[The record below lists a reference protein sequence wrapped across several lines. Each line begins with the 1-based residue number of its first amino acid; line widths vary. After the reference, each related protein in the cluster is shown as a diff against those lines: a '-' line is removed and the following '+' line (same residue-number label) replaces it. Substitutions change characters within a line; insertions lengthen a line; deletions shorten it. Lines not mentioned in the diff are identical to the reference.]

1 MSAQDFENYN
11 LSTQSSSEFSVSK
24 AANLLKISAS
34 TLRRFEQEG
43 KIKSYRLSNG
53 YRIYKYQDLIKLKEL
68 LEKPKFTEELTLPY
82 TFKTQPVRNPV
93 HAFKYSFITLFCMF
107 LAFLIVK
114 NAENVNSSY
123 FGLLTCAKE
132 KQTKACMLSILG
144 LNNKGD
150 AQKLASQPNPDV
162 LGNRSRNPN
171 FEFNLYIPVN
181 FKEDTIAEKNLQVDG
196 LAKLFGGLNTNNQ
209 NGIFG
214 TGSVTL
220 GHLAFTGSR
229 SISNLGAID
238 LTTENTL
245 EEQIDIAGDVEGT
258 GLNSVVIKKLNGIP
272 LGDKSDD
279 DSGGN
284 LLMIDDGEWQSLD
297 QSEITELG
305 KIGSGTWEG
314 NTIEPEYGGTG
325 LESYT
330 TGNLIYASATDTLS
344 KLSIGTNGQVLTVS
358 SGLPSWQASSS
369 SCTDCVVTDPAA
381 TQTITPT
388 SSTAIGLAVEQASG
402 GSVDIFKITNNGGG
416 TSYFSINSSGNIN
429 LASDINFSAATP
441 TISINDGSSLT
452 INDGTNTLLTLQDD
466 GSVGGLYNIGSITTV
481 GSTDIT
487 TGSNQN
493 LTLSPNGTGDL
504 ILDSDGDTSLIL
516 SGFNCST
523 YGNGGVLTTD
533 ASGIVSCTDDDGG
546 AGSGAFTSSSGIID
560 KITITDRLRLR
571 GDASDIQ
578 LEVENVTTN
587 TIPTADAVSINL
599 TGGTAGITTDGV
611 DALFINAEFGNGTAN
626 VNSGIQIDIDPV
638 SSPSGD
644 ESFYALNIAGITGTS
659 ASEAAINIGSGW
671 DKDLNFVSTAPNI
684 SIGNGGTLTIN
695 DGINTLLTLADGG
708 SNGALSLGG
717 ATISSTE
724 LDLLD
729 SRSGTLV
736 DSINVGT
743 YATTGV
749 TAGSGLTGGGTV
761 SNLTLNIGAGSGIT
775 VNADDIAVDA
785 TTSGTTTTTSANSG
799 IESTAAGIRLL
810 GGCSNSQVLAWNSS
824 GSVWECSTA
833 SLISGVGDIT
843 AVGSMESAAVFADST
858 ADDDWLGLGALAG
871 RIEFDD
877 QSVDEV
883 NILSAYVGIC
893 TNAP

>member
-369 SCTDCVVTDPAA
+369 SCEDCVVTDPAA

-571 GDASDIQ
+571 GDASAIQ

-671 DKDLNFVSTAPNI
+671 DKDLYFVSTPPNI
-684 SIGNGGTLTIN
+684 SL
-695 DGINTLLTLADGG
+695 
-708 SNGALSLGG
+708 
-717 ATISSTE
+717 TE

-736 DSINVGT
+736 DSINVGA
-743 YATTGV
+743 YPTTGV

-761 SNLTLNIGAGSGIT
+761 SNLTLNIGAGNGIT
-775 VNADDIAVDA
+775 VNADDITVDA
-785 TTSGTTTTTSANSG
+785 ITSGTTTTASSNSG
-799 IESTAAGIRLL
+799 IESTSTGIRLL
-810 GGCSNSQVLAWNSS
+810 GGCSSGQVLSWNTGSS
-824 GSVWECSTA
+824 G
-833 SLISGVGDIT
+833 
-843 AVGSMESAAVFADST
+843 
-858 ADDDWLGLGALAG
+858 
-871 RIEFDD
+871 
-877 QSVDEV
+877 
-883 NILSAYVGIC
+883 
-893 TNAP
+893 

>member
-1 MSAQDFENYN
+1 MIKLIGKMSAQDFENYN

-314 NTIEPEYGGTG
+314 NTIEP
-325 LESYT
+325 
-330 TGNLIYASATDTLS
+330 
-344 KLSIGTNGQVLTVS
+344 
-358 SGLPSWQASSS
+358 
-369 SCTDCVVTDPAA
+369 
-381 TQTITPT
+381 
-388 SSTAIGLAVEQASG
+388 
-402 GSVDIFKITNNGGG
+402 
-416 TSYFSINSSGNIN
+416 
-429 LASDINFSAATP
+429 
-441 TISINDGSSLT
+441 
-452 INDGTNTLLTLQDD
+452 
-466 GSVGGLYNIGSITTV
+466 
-481 GSTDIT
+481 
-487 TGSNQN
+487 
-493 LTLSPNGTGDL
+493 
-504 ILDSDGDTSLIL
+504 
-516 SGFNCST
+516 
-523 YGNGGVLTTD
+523 
-533 ASGIVSCTDDDGG
+533 
-546 AGSGAFTSSSGIID
+546 
-560 KITITDRLRLR
+560 
-571 GDASDIQ
+571 
-578 LEVENVTTN
+578 
-587 TIPTADAVSINL
+587 
-599 TGGTAGITTDGV
+599 
-611 DALFINAEFGNGTAN
+611 
-626 VNSGIQIDIDPV
+626 
-638 SSPSGD
+638 
-644 ESFYALNIAGITGTS
+644 
-659 ASEAAINIGSGW
+659 
-671 DKDLNFVSTAPNI
+671 
-684 SIGNGGTLTIN
+684 
-695 DGINTLLTLADGG
+695 
-708 SNGALSLGG
+708 
-717 ATISSTE
+717 
-724 LDLLD
+724 
-729 SRSGTLV
+729 
-736 DSINVGT
+736 
-743 YATTGV
+743 
-749 TAGSGLTGGGTV
+749 
-761 SNLTLNIGAGSGIT
+761 
-775 VNADDIAVDA
+775 
-785 TTSGTTTTTSANSG
+785 
-799 IESTAAGIRLL
+799 
-810 GGCSNSQVLAWNSS
+810 
-824 GSVWECSTA
+824 
-833 SLISGVGDIT
+833 
-843 AVGSMESAAVFADST
+843 
-858 ADDDWLGLGALAG
+858 
-871 RIEFDD
+871 
-877 QSVDEV
+877 
-883 NILSAYVGIC
+883 
-893 TNAP
+893 